1 MRRAR
6 TDAMALTT
14 EPSGRIRPAP
24 ASGPG
29 RNPMRSALVAQVLG
43 VLLAGLLAALL
54 APQLSL
60 QPLALAVLQGA
71 CAVLVSWRL
80 GEPAWRLPIHAVFM
94 PSAVLVHGLDLP
106 VWLWPLGFIL
116 LLLVFWRTD
125 RSQVPLFL
133 SNRQC
138 RDAVLKLL
146 PATPCRV
153 IDLGCGDGALLRQLA
168 SARPDCRFVGIEHAP
183 LPWCWAWLSARGRD
197 NLEIR
202 LGNFWG
208 HSLEGYALVH
218 AFLSPAAMPR
228 LAIKAATEMTHGARL
243 VSNSFPVP
251 DRQPAEVIDVADRR
265 HTRLHVYAQR
275 EARWR

>member
-6 TDAMALTT
+6 RDTM
-14 EPSGRIRPAP
+14 ESIGRIGMPPAGG
-24 ASGPG
+24 AG
-29 RNPMRSALVAQVLG
+29 RNPMLSALIAQVFG
-43 VLLAGLLAALL
+43 VLLAGLIVVFLV
-54 APQLSL
+54 PQLPR
-60 QPLALAVLQGA
+60 QPLALAAVQGA

-80 GEPAWRLPIHAVFM
+80 GEPAWRLPIHAVFI
-94 PSAVLVHGLDLP
+94 PAAVLVNGLELP

-133 SNRQC
+133 SNRKC
-138 RDAVLKLL
+138 RDSVTELL
-146 PATPCRV
+146 PARPCRV
-153 IDLGCGDGALLRQLA
+153 LDLGCGDGALLRHMA
-168 SARPDCRFVGIEHAP
+168 RARPDCRFVGIEHAP
-183 LPWCWAWLSARGRD
+183 LPWCWAWLSARGRG

-202 LGNFWG
+202 FGNFWN

-228 LAIKAATEMTHGARL
+228 LAVKVDNEMTAGARL

-251 DRQPAEVIDVADRR
+251 DRQPEAVVDVADRR
-265 HTRLHVYAQR
+265 HTRLHVYAPRATQ
-275 EARWR
+275 WQ